1 MNKLDFLKLSKE
13 QVKLNPYD
21 GPAKYL
27 NTLRKSNNANEKTI
41 AGNQDTVTSTQDKPK
56 LSTQILGT
64 LKNIAKDPS
73 TYSKLASVASVV
85 AAAEGENTAADALS
99 NISSRIDQNVR
110 SRDTAKATVEA
121 QKIKSQADAEK
132 AALDREALK
141 EAARLRGLA
150 AKKLEE
156 SKYKPPTD
164 FVPANEFQTF
174 FDDPRAQKINL
185 FTVDKETGNKYVN
198 NRIVEDYLDKKDLAK
213 SKLQANIVDAKIR
226 NEQINKVITDPKLQE
241 IIGTVDV
248 GPLSVRKEFIASL
261 GGTPEEVQTL
271 LSIINTTESNKV
283 LETLKKLKSQSRT
296 GATGFGALNQ
306 EELGLISK
314 AFIDL
319 NKAQDFKTFVTKL
332 KLIDKTFSDA
342 TQREQTKYLEDYK
355 GEGIELY
362 QNPYKQVASK
372 TKTQDKSVSQPEI
385 KGYKLVEN

>member
-13 QVKLNPYD
+13 QVELNPYD

-132 AALDREALK
+132 AAKDR
-141 EAARLRGLA
+141 AAQIKAAEIRGLA
-150 AKKLEE
+150 AKKLEQSE
-156 SKYKPPTD
+156 YEPPED

-174 FDDPRAQKINL
+174 FVDPRAQKINL
-185 FTVDKETGNKYVN
+185 FTVDKETGNRYVN
-198 NRIVEDYLDKKDLAK
+198 NKKVEDYLDKKDLATN
-213 SKLQANIVDAKIR
+213 KLQANIVDAKIR

-241 IIGTVDV
+241 IIGTVDI
-248 GPLSVRKEFIASL
+248 GPLSVRREFIASL

-271 LSIINTTESNKV
+271 LSIIDTTDSDKV
-283 LETLKKLKSQSRT
+283 LETLKKLKSQSPL
-296 GATGFGALNQ
+296 GSTGFGQLT
-306 EELGLISK
+306 EKELILISN
-314 AFIDL
+314 AFINL
-319 NKAQDFKTFVTKL
+319 NTAQDFKTFVTNL
-332 KLIDKTFSDA
+332 KKIDETFSNA
-342 TQREQTKYLEDYK
+342 TQREQTKYLEDYT

-362 QNPYKQVASK
+362 QNPYKQVATQ
-372 TKTQDKSVSQPEI
+372 TKTQDKSVSQPEQMDSL
-385 KGYKLVEN
+385 GLR

>member
-13 QVKLNPYD
+13 QVKLNPFD

-132 AALDREALK
+132 AAKDR
-141 EAARLRGLA
+141 AAQIKAAEIRGLA
-150 AKKLEE
+150 AKKLEQSE
-156 SKYKPPTD
+156 YEPPED

-174 FDDPRAQKINL
+174 FVDPRAQKINL
-185 FTVDKETGNKYVN
+185 FTVDKETGNRYVN
-198 NRIVEDYLDKKDLAK
+198 NKKVEDYLDKKDLATN
-213 SKLQANIVDAKIR
+213 KLQANIVDAKIR

-241 IIGTVDV
+241 IIGTVDI
-248 GPLSVRKEFIASL
+248 GPLSVRREFIASL

-271 LSIINTTESNKV
+271 LSIIDTTDSDKV
-283 LETLKKLKSQSRT
+283 LETLKKLKSQSPL
-296 GATGFGALNQ
+296 GSTGFGQLT
-306 EELGLISK
+306 EKELILISN
-314 AFIDL
+314 AFINL
-319 NKAQDFKTFVTKL
+319 NTAQDFKTFVTNL
-332 KLIDKTFSDA
+332 KKIDETFSNA
-342 TQREQTKYLEDYK
+342 TQREQTKYLEDYT

-362 QNPYKQVASK
+362 QNPYKQVATQ
-372 TKTQDKSVSQPEI
+372 TKTQDKSVSQPEQMDSL
-385 KGYKLVEN
+385 GLR